1 MRILLVGSTGMVGRV
16 LKKKLKKKLSIKIA
30 QQKKIKSFRKKQNT

>member
-1 MRILLVGSTGMVGRV
+1 MRILLFGSTGMVGI
-16 LKKKLKKKLSIKIA
+16 LKKLEKKLSIKIA